1 MKKTLF
7 FLALLLAGAFF
18 GYGMAKIFLGNTSNL
33 FPKQFGLFFILLLP
47 LSYLLVVGIHE
58 LGHVLFGRWQNFDFY
73 GLTVGPFSWRPDENG
88 NIRFAWNTSL
98 NLAGGVAVML
108 PRGTEHLA
116 GRFVWFAA
124 GGPLSSL
131 GLALLL
137 YLLATVLPTGSFLA
151 FMAGGLSLLS
161 AVIFLATILPFRA
174 GGFASD
180 GMRILTFW
188 RGGKIARADIAGLRT
203 IAHIRT
209 GQPYGDLPLAEMTA
223 VAEDPDIPEQQRV
236 TMDYYRYLA
245 TLAAGDRE
253 RAAALL
259 RSVMDRLDA
268 YPPGVQSSFY
278 AEQALF
284 EARYQKDLAAAE
296 AAWDKFAPIP
306 LTEPASIHL
315 TRAAIADLRE
325 DYTALADELPGLRKG
340 LPKMLDQSRR
350 PIIKAWLTEWEEK
363 VSVARS

>member
-1 MKKTLF
+1 MKKILSF
-7 FLALLLAGAFF
+7 FGLLLVGAFF
-18 GYGMAKIFLGNTSNL
+18 GYAMAKLFLGDASDL

-47 LSYLLVVGIHE
+47 LSFLFVVGVHE
-58 LGHVLFGRWQNFDFY
+58 LGHVLFGRWQNFEFF

-88 NIRFAWNTSL
+88 NVRFAWNTSL

-108 PRGTEHLA
+108 PNGGEQLSQ
-116 GRFVWFAA
+116 RFTWFAA

-131 GLALLL
+131 LLALLL
-137 YLLATVLPTGSFLA
+137 YVLSSLLPAGSFLA

-188 RGGKIARADIAGLRT
+188 RGGKVARADIAGLQT

-209 GQPYGDLPLAEMTA
+209 GKPYRELPLEDMVA

-236 TMDYYRYLA
+236 TMDYYRYLVA
-245 TLAAGDRE
+245 LSENDVDRAGE
-253 RAAALL
+253 LL
-259 RSVMDRLDA
+259 DSVMDRLDA
-268 YPPGVQSSFY
+268 YPPGVQGTFY
-278 AEQALF
+278 AELALF
-284 EARYQKDLAAAE
+284 KARYRRDLKAAE
-296 AAWDKFAPIP
+296 SAWEKFTPIP
-306 LTEPASIHL
+306 LTEAASIHL
-315 TRAAIADLRE
+315 TKAAIADLRE
-325 DYTALADELPGLRKG
+325 DYTALSAELPGLKKG

-350 PIIKAWLTEWEEK
+350 PIIEYWVREWEEK
-363 VSVARS
+363 VASQVG